1 MKIKEY
7 YEKISKKKG
16 LPSYKDF
23 DSEFDIGSI
32 EEGNFAMQIAEKI
45 AEKVEK
51 FRKMIEE
58 FLHTDGSSLAVL
70 MEIKGMDEKDKEKMN
85 SIYKELMI
93 IERNFLLVELENK
106 EGSFLDFIKQSIDK
120 WSSVKPWLNEIIKK
134 GRDSW
139 KDTSKV
145 KEELGYLG

>member
-7 YEKISKKKG
+7 YEKICKKKG

-120 WSSVKPWLNEIIKK
+120 WSSVKPGLNEIIKK